1 MNNLDNKS
9 QNTNDFDTQNGLK
22 DSLNVDVQNNINDF
36 ANNTQPNMTENMDD
50 QLEIS
55 ENDKNNNIMS
65 RNTDFAQS
73 NTLYDNSSSENIPA
87 ISDNQSIENNQSGSA
102 ENNQN
107 KNCKLDSKLDNRL
120 KNLQFI
126 CVPFILAAIII
137 SLFNIGR
144 VRQPLS
150 FLLLAI
156 GLISLAVA
164 YFVRGKIIDNH
175 CACKNCAQQ
184 SKSCVKFAI
193 IFGVAAL
200 GLLGT
205 FIYYMVI

>member
-9 QNTNDFDTQNGLK
+9 QNTNDFDTQNSLD
-22 DSLNVDVQNNINDF
+22 DSLNVDAQSNINDF
-36 ANNTQPNMTENMDD
+36 AHNKQTNITENMVE
-50 QLEIS
+50 QVPVS
-55 ENDKNNNIMS
+55 ENNINDNFMN
-65 RNTDFAQS
+65 RNTYFAQS
-73 NTLYDNSSSENIPA
+73 NTLGENSSSENIPT
-87 ISDNQSIENNQSGSA
+87 ICDNQPIENNQSDNDESS
-102 ENNQN
+102 QN
-107 KNCKLDSKLDNRL
+107 KHCKLDSKLDNRL

-126 CVPFILAAIII
+126 CIPFILAAIII
-137 SLFNIGR
+137 SLFNIGK
-144 VRQPLS
+144 VRHPLS

-164 YFVRGKIIDNH
+164 YLVRGKAIDNR
-175 CACKNCAQQ
+175 CGCKNCTQQ

>member
-9 QNTNDFDTQNGLK
+9 QNTNDFDTQNSLD
-22 DSLNVDVQNNINDF
+22 DSLNVDAQSNINDF
-36 ANNTQPNMTENMDD
+36 AHNKQTNITENMVE
-50 QLEIS
+50 QVPVS
-55 ENDKNNNIMS
+55 ENNINDNFMN
-65 RNTDFAQS
+65 RNTLGES
-73 NTLYDNSSSENIPA
+73 SSSENIPT
-87 ISDNQSIENNQSGSA
+87 ICDNQPIESNQSDNA
-102 ENNQN
+102 ESSQN
-107 KNCKLDSKLDNRL
+107 KHCKLDSKLDNRL

-126 CVPFILAAIII
+126 CIPFILAAIII

-144 VRQPLS
+144 VRHPLS

-164 YFVRGKIIDNH
+164 YLVRGKAIDNR
-175 CACKNCAQQ
+175 CGCKNCTQQ

>member
-9 QNTNDFDTQNGLK
+9 QNTNDFETQNSLD
-22 DSLNVDVQNNINDF
+22 DSLNIDTQSNINDF
-36 ANNTQPNMTENMDD
+36 VHNKQTN
-50 QLEIS
+50 I
-55 ENDKNNNIMS
+55 NDNFMN
-65 RNTDFAQS
+65 RNTYFAQS
-73 NTLYDNSSSENIPA
+73 NTLGENSSSENIPT
-87 ISDNQSIENNQSGSA
+87 ICDNQPIESNQSDNA
-102 ENNQN
+102 ESSQN
-107 KNCKLDSKLDNRL
+107 RHCKLDSKLDNRL

-126 CVPFILAAIII
+126 CIPFILAAIII
-137 SLFNIGR
+137 SLFNIGK
-144 VRQPLS
+144 VRHPLS

-164 YFVRGKIIDNH
+164 YLVRGKAIDNH
-175 CACKNCAQQ
+175 CGCKNCTQQ

>member
-144 VRQPLS
+144 VRHPLS

-164 YFVRGKIIDNH
+164 YLVRGKAIDNR
-175 CACKNCAQQ
+175 CGCKNCAQQ

>member
-9 QNTNDFDTQNGLK
+9 QNTNDFDTQNSLG
-22 DSLNVDVQNNINDF
+22 DSFNIDAQSNINDF
-36 ANNTQPNMTENMDD
+36 VHNKQTNITENMVE
-50 QLEIS
+50 QVPV
-55 ENDKNNNIMS
+55 
-65 RNTDFAQS
+65 
-73 NTLYDNSSSENIPA
+73 SENIPT
-87 ISDNQSIENNQSGSA
+87 ICDNQPIESNQSDNA
-102 ENNQN
+102 ESSQN
-107 KNCKLDSKLDNRL
+107 KHCKLDSKLDNRL

-126 CVPFILAAIII
+126 CIPFILAAIII

-144 VRQPLS
+144 VRHPLS

-164 YFVRGKIIDNH
+164 YFVRGKIIDNR
-175 CACKNCAQQ
+175 CGCKNCAQQ